1 MNMRTVQVFLTAVV
15 FLLSS
20 CVVSAQDKKGNDKTE
35 QVVFSVNM
43 HCAGCEQKVKKN
55 IPFEKGVK
63 DLTTDLEKQL
73 VTIQYQTDKT
83 DKAKLKKSIEKLGYT
98 CEEVKEQAK

>member
-1 MNMRTVQVFLTAVV
+1 MNMRTVKIILTAVV
-15 FLLSS
+15 FLLGT
-20 CVVSAQDKKGNDKTE
+20 CAVSAQVKKESVKTE

-43 HCAGCEQKVKKN
+43 HCANCEQKVKKN

-63 DLTTDLEKQL
+63 NLTTDLEKQL
-73 VTIQYQTDKT
+73 VTIKYQTDKT

-98 CEEVKEQAK
+98 CEEVKEQTQ

>member
-1 MNMRTVQVFLTAVV
+1 MKTVHVILTAVV
-15 FLLSS
+15 FLLGT

-35 QVVFSVNM
+35 QVVFSVNL
-43 HCAGCEQKVKKN
+43 HCANCEQKVKKN

-63 DLTTDLEKQL
+63 DLSTDLDKQL
-73 VTIQYQTDKT
+73 VTITYQTDKT

-98 CEEVKEQAK
+98 CEEVKGQVK